1 MSKHQ
6 TRTELEA
13 RTEES
18 PQTLMRVNQE
28 TFVDTGLLPSAKELK
43 EYQDLD
49 PRFID
54 FFLETARREQDARI
68 SQNDRIVGLAEEKE
82 RKVSTDRRIGMG
94 LAFILFLLVL
104 GLVAYALYLGSP
116 WIAGVLATLSV
127 GGVIQAFTNAHRSKE
142 S

>member
-1 MSKHQ
+1 
-6 TRTELEA
+6 
-13 RTEES
+13 
-18 PQTLMRVNQE
+18 MRVNQE

-68 SQNDRIVGLAEEKE
+68 SQNDRILGLAEEKE
-82 RKVSTDRRIGMG
+82 KKVSTDRRIGMG

-127 GGVIQAFTNAHRSKE
+127 GGVIQAFTNAHKSKE

>member
-54 FFLETARREQDARI
+54 CFLETARREQDARI
-68 SQNDRIVGLAEEKE
+68 SQNDRILGLAEEKE
-82 RKVSTDRRIGMG
+82 KKVSTDRRIGMG

>member
-1 MSKHQ
+1 MSKHR

-18 PQTLMRVNQE
+18 PQTLMHVNQE
-28 TFVDTGLLPSAKELK
+28 AFIDTGLLPSAKELK

-68 SQNDRIVGLAEEKE
+68 SQNDRILGLAEEKE
-82 RKVSTDRRIGMG
+82 KKVSTDRRIGMG

>member
-1 MSKHQ
+1 MSKHR

-13 RTEES
+13 RTEEA
-18 PQTLMRVNQE
+18 PQTLMHVNQE
-28 TFVDTGLLPSAKELK
+28 AFIDTGLLPSAKELK

-68 SQNDRIVGLAEEKE
+68 SQNDRILGLAEEKE
-82 RKVSTDRRIGMG
+82 KKVSTDRRIGMG

>member
-1 MSKHQ
+1 MSNHQ

-68 SQNDRIVGLAEEKE
+68 SQNDRILGLAEEKE
-82 RKVSTDRRIGMG
+82 KKVSTDRRIGMG

>member
-1 MSKHQ
+1 MSKHR

-18 PQTLMRVNQE
+18 PQTLMHVNQE
-28 TFVDTGLLPSAKELK
+28 AFIDTGLLPSAKELK

-68 SQNDRIVGLAEEKE
+68 SQNDRILGLAEEKE
-82 RKVSTDRRIGMG
+82 KKVSTDRRIGMG

-104 GLVAYALYLGSP
+104 GLVANALYLGSP

>member
-54 FFLETARREQDARI
+54 FFLEAARREQDARI
-68 SQNDRIVGLAEEKE
+68 SQNDRILGLAEEKE
-82 RKVSTDRRIGMG
+82 KKVSTDRRIGMG

>member
-1 MSKHQ
+1 M
-6 TRTELEA
+6 TTELEA

-68 SQNDRIVGLAEEKE
+68 SQNDRILGLAEEKE
-82 RKVSTDRRIGMG
+82 KKVSTDRRIGMG

-104 GLVAYALYLGSP
+104 GLVAYALFLGSP

>member
-54 FFLETARREQDARI
+54 FFLEA
-68 SQNDRIVGLAEEKE
+68 S
-82 RKVSTDRRIGMG
+82 
-94 LAFILFLLVL
+94 
-104 GLVAYALYLGSP
+104 
-116 WIAGVLATLSV
+116 
-127 GGVIQAFTNAHRSKE
+127 
-142 S
+142 

>member
-1 MSKHQ
+1 MSKHR
-6 TRTELEA
+6 TRTEVEA

-18 PQTLMRVNQE
+18 PQTLMHVNQE

-68 SQNDRIVGLAEEKE
+68 SQNDRILGLAEEKE
-82 RKVSTDRRIGMG
+82 KKVSTDRRIGMG

-127 GGVIQAFTNAHRSKE
+127 GGVILAFTNAHRSKE

>member
-1 MSKHQ
+1 MSKHR

-18 PQTLMRVNQE
+18 PQTLMHVNQE
-28 TFVDTGLLPSAKELK
+28 TFIDTGLLPSAKELK

-68 SQNDRIVGLAEEKE
+68 SQNDRILGLAEEKE
-82 RKVSTDRRIGMG
+82 KKVSTDRRIGMG

>member
-13 RTEES
+13 RTEEA

-68 SQNDRIVGLAEEKE
+68 SQNDRILGLAEEKE
-82 RKVSTDRRIGMG
+82 KKVSTDRRIGMG

>member
-28 TFVDTGLLPSAKELK
+28 TFVDTGLLPSAKEFK

-68 SQNDRIVGLAEEKE
+68 SQNDRILGLAEEKE
-82 RKVSTDRRIGMG
+82 KKVSTDRRIGMG

>member
-68 SQNDRIVGLAEEKE
+68 SQNDRILGLAEEKE
-82 RKVSTDRRIGMG
+82 KKVSTDRRIGMG

>member
-68 SQNDRIVGLAEEKE
+68 SQNDRILGLAEEKE
-82 RKVSTDRRIGMG
+82 KKVSTDRRIGMG

-127 GGVIQAFTNAHRSKE
+127 GGVIQAFTNAHKSKE

>member
-1 MSKHQ
+1 MSKHR

-18 PQTLMRVNQE
+18 PQTLMHVNQE
-28 TFVDTGLLPSAKELK
+28 AFIDTGLLPSAKELK

-68 SQNDRIVGLAEEKE
+68 SQNDRILGLAEEKE
-82 RKVSTDRRIGMG
+82 KKVSTDRRIGMV

>member
-68 SQNDRIVGLAEEKE
+68 SQNDRILGLAEEKE
-82 RKVSTDRRIGMG
+82 KKVSTDRRIGMG

-104 GLVAYALYLGSP
+104 GLVAYALFLGSP

>member
-28 TFVDTGLLPSAKELK
+28 TFVDIGLLPSAKELK
-43 EYQDLD
+43 ESQDLD

-68 SQNDRIVGLAEEKE
+68 SQNDRILGLAEEKE
-82 RKVSTDRRIGMG
+82 KKVSTDRRIGMG